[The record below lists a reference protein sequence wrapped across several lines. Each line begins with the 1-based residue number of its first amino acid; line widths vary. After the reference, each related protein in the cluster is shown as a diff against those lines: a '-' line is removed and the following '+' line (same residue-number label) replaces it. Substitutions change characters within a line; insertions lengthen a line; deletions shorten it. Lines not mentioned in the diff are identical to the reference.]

1 MAIEKEYL
9 TTYGWTAKNAYFK
22 IDRFK
27 VVDNI
32 SENVQIYELS
42 VFIYL
47 NEQSRNEDIENPLS
61 KTKVRIKVDTNEFDA
76 NKTKN
81 DNILMIGYNFL
92 KSMTRSFQKYSIDV
106 WGDMLKIKG
115 VKELFFNSSGQ
126 RLGQWGKYLTG
137 YKKNRNDRDWNWI
150 WKNQII

>member
-106 WGDMLKIKG
+106 
-115 VKELFFNSSGQ
+115 
-126 RLGQWGKYLTG
+126 
-137 YKKNRNDRDWNWI
+137 
-150 WKNQII
+150 